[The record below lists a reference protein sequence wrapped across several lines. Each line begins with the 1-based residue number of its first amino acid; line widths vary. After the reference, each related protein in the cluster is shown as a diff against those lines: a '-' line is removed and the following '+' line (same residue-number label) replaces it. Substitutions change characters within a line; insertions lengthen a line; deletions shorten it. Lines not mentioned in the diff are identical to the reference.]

1 MHSTCRY
8 YSLTAKLISLKIE
21 GNGKGCHYSPQ
32 IISIYSAKSQFMS
45 AVGRLNYERQVEVIN
60 AGYVLILQQ
69 KESIIFS
76 TQDRSQ
82 IMHHFVANN

>member
-45 AVGRLNYERQVEVIN
+45 AVGRLNYEREVELLMQ
-60 AGYVLILQQ
+60 GMQTTKHRKPTYILQ
-69 KESIIFS
+69 
-76 TQDRSQ
+76 TL
-82 IMHHFVANN
+82 